1 MCRQG
6 LAKARLREPKLK
18 AKTANSETQIVVHE
32 EGKDLQK
39 LSVSKKPWAVPGSSP
54 KAHRGP
60 HNLSIFVDVRRF
72 RPPEALS
79 GPQERQK
86 TPRDETP
93 VPEKKARTSEDR
105 AYKKTNEKT
114 NENFKICRDPGA
126 SGDPPG
132 TSEDL
137 REPSKAFPPFSSDQ
151 NPDLQLHD
159 FLPEAPGGR
168 KLRKTVRAN

>member
-6 LAKARLREPKLK
+6 LAKARLREPKPK

-32 EGKDLQK
+32 EGKDLQV
-39 LSVSKKPWAVPGSSP
+39 LTICRFSSM
-54 KAHRGP
+54 
-60 HNLSIFVDVRRF
+60 FVDVRCF

-114 NENFKICRDPGA
+114 NENFKICTDPGA

>member
-6 LAKARLREPKLK
+6 LAKARLREPKPK

-93 VPEKKARTSEDR
+93 VPGKEARTSEDR
-105 AYKKTNEKT
+105 ACKKKTTKKLTKT
-114 NENFKICRDPGA
+114 LKSVGIREPLV
-126 SGDPPG
+126 S
-132 TSEDL
+132 L
-137 REPSKAFPPFSSDQ
+137 REPPRTSGSPRRHSLPFRPTRTQTS
-151 NPDLQLHD
+151 NFMIFCRRPL
-159 FLPEAPGGR
+159 EAESYEKR
-168 KLRKTVRAN
+168 